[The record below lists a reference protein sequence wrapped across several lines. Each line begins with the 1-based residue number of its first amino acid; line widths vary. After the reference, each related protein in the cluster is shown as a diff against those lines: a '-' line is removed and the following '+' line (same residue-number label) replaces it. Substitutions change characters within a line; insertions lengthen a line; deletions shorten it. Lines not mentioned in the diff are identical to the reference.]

1 MSTVS
6 TKEEYDLFIN
16 GALSKSTQ
24 GSYFTSINPSTGE
37 ILATIADGTI
47 EDMRKAISVASET
60 FVEGA
65 WPNLSIRERGQHLNK
80 IAQLIRE
87 HARRLAELECL
98 DTGKTIKQTTFID
111 VPTAADT
118 FEYFGNISDQLKGN
132 VNPVSAP
139 VKSLTEHEPI
149 GVIGLVIPWN
159 YPLIMAA
166 WKIAPALIT
175 GNTVVLKPSSQAS
188 VSIMKLAQII
198 MQSSLPKGVLSIVP
212 TSCHEAGKELIQS
225 RNVDMISFT
234 GSTQIG
240 QGVMRLASSNT
251 KKITLELGGKSPNI
265 VFSDCDLSAAVGGTM
280 SAIFMNQGQMCT
292 AGSRLILEDR
302 VYDKFMDLLI
312 EKTRKL
318 KVGDA
323 MNYQTDLGPLISL
336 EHRDKVLG
344 YIREGE
350 KEGAKIVCGGNIPKS
365 QELQQGFYLEPTIFS
380 NVKNSMTIAQEE
392 IFGPVLSVI
401 KFSGI
406 EEAIRIA
413 NDTRYGLAACVWT
426 KDLDKANVVSKK
438 LRCGTVWINTYGG
451 FYNEA
456 PFGGYKQSGIG
467 RELGTE
473 GLLEYTQTKHIC
485 TDITPKGR
493 SLVTSWF

>member
-1 MSTVS
+1 
-6 TKEEYDLFIN
+6 
-16 GALSKSTQ
+16 
-24 GSYFTSINPSTGE
+24 
-37 ILATIADGTI
+37 
-47 EDMRKAISVASET
+47 
-60 FVEGA
+60 
-65 WPNLSIRERGQHLNK
+65 
-80 IAQLIRE
+80 
-87 HARRLAELECL
+87 
-98 DTGKTIKQTTFID
+98 
-111 VPTAADT
+111 
-118 FEYFGNISDQLKGN
+118 
-132 VNPVSAP
+132 
-139 VKSLTEHEPI
+139 
-149 GVIGLVIPWN
+149 
-159 YPLIMAA
+159 
-166 WKIAPALIT
+166 
-175 GNTVVLKPSSQAS
+175 
-188 VSIMKLAQII
+188 
-198 MQSSLPKGVLSIVP
+198 
-212 TSCHEAGKELIQS
+212 
-225 RNVDMISFT
+225 
-234 GSTQIG
+234 
-240 QGVMRLASSNT
+240 
-251 KKITLELGGKSPNI
+251 
-265 VFSDCDLSAAVGGTM
+265 
-280 SAIFMNQGQMCT
+280 
-292 AGSRLILEDR
+292 
-302 VYDKFMDLLI
+302 
-312 EKTRKL
+312 
-318 KVGDA
+318 